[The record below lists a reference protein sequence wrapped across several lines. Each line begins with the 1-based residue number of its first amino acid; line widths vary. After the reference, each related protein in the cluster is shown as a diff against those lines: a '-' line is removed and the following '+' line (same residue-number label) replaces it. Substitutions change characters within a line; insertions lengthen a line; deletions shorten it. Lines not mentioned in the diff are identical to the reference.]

1 MGNVEAFEMR
11 LTSNKVLRQNDLV
24 RITALSRSTLA
35 DIQNPSSPRF
45 DDSFPKKIRLGLR
58 AVGWFE
64 EEIIGWLESRKING
78 SLEVEK

>member
-35 DIQNPSSPRF
+35 DI
-45 DDSFPKKIRLGLR
+45 
-58 AVGWFE
+58 
-64 EEIIGWLESRKING
+64 
-78 SLEVEK
+78 